1 MSIRRMESIR
11 RMVFARRQLPRI
23 DRGTHVDIGSIRKDF
38 PILQRQIGGR
48 MLVYLDNA
56 ATTQKPRQVLDTI
69 QAFYTTHNGNI
80 HRSPH
85 TLGQEAT
92 DLYEQAHRN
101 VARFIGAEDWREI
114 VFVRNS
120 TEGLNLVAYSLLHG
134 KDERLRFDPGDEI
147 VLTVAE
153 HHSNLVPWQMVR
165 ERRNVTLKYVG
176 VSRDG
181 SLDLAQLQA
190 SLTDRTKLVC
200 CTHVSNVLG
209 AINPVAEIGR
219 LAHRAGALFLV
230 DGAQSVPHLP
240 VSVREIGCDF
250 LVFSGH
256 KMLAPMGIGALYG
269 RRELLEEMTPFMH
282 GGDMI
287 DDVTLEGA
295 TWNEL
300 PWKFEAGTPNVCGGI
315 ALGGATDRSTG
326 HRLQGAVDYLE
337 RLGMEFIRQ
346 HEIELTERVLQ
357 GLQAIPEVHIYGSLD
372 ARERCGVVAFN
383 LNKNGEWIDSHLIA
397 QLLDDVGFA
406 VRAGGHCAYPLAH
419 RLQVTGTV
427 RVSLYL
433 YNTAQEIDDL
443 TEALRDI
450 IKYKLL

>member
-1 MSIRRMESIR
+1 VDIESIR
-11 RMVFARRQLPRI
+11 E
-23 DRGTHVDIGSIRKDF
+23 DF

-48 MLVYLDNA
+48 PLVYFDNA

-69 QAFYTTHNGNI
+69 QAFYRTYNGNI

-101 VARFIGAEDWREI
+101 VAHFVGAEDWREI

-120 TEGLNLVAYSLLHG
+120 TEGINLVAYSLLFG
-134 KDERLRFDPGDEI
+134 KNEGLRLDPGDEV
-147 VLTVAE
+147 VLTVTE
-153 HHSNLVPWQMVR
+153 HHSNLVPWQMAR
-165 ERRNVTLKYVG
+165 EHRDVALKYVG
-176 VSRDG
+176 VGEDG
-181 SLDLAQLQA
+181 SLDMGQLQA

-209 AINPVAEIGR
+209 TIHPVREIGR
-219 LAHRAGALFLV
+219 LAHEVGALFLV

-240 VSVREIGCDF
+240 ISVREIGCDF
-250 LVFSGH
+250 LAFSGH

-269 RRELLEEMTPFMH
+269 RRELLEEMTPFLR

-287 DDVTLEGA
+287 ADVTLDGA

-315 ALGGATDRSTG
+315 ALGGAIDRRSG
-326 HRLQGAVDYLE
+326 QRLHGAVDYLD
-337 RLGMEFIRQ
+337 RLGMQTVRA
-346 HEIELTERVLQ
+346 HEIELTTSAMQ
-357 GLQAIPEVHIYGSLD
+357 GLNTLPEVRLYGSLN
-372 ARERCGVVAFN
+372 AQQRCGVVTFN
-383 LNKNGEWIDSHLIA
+383 VERDGELYDSHLIA
-397 QLLDDVGFA
+397 QLLDDVGIA
-406 VRAGGHCAYPLAH
+406 VRAGGLCAYPLTH
-419 RLQVTGTV
+419 RLNVAGTV

-433 YNTAQEIDDL
+433 YNTIAEVDFFLDSLREI
-443 TEALRDI
+443 I
-450 IKYKLL
+450 SYKLL